1 MHEHTSR
8 AAAVYAPT
16 THTHIHK
23 ELCPRR
29 VDAAAREILSR
40 VCKKIFPITV
50 MKVNPHLRLKQSYSK
65 SEYLIALVEMAK
77 QRYASDSNESTSLGI
92 LQRL

>member
-1 MHEHTSR
+1 MLSDVKHQ
-8 AAAVYAPT
+8 YQYQ
-16 THTHIHK
+16 
-23 ELCPRR
+23 RR
-29 VDAAAREILSR
+29 RSCSGDSFPCLQ
-40 VCKKIFPITV
+40 KNFPITV

-77 QRYASDSNESTSLGI
+77 QRYVSDSNESTSLGI